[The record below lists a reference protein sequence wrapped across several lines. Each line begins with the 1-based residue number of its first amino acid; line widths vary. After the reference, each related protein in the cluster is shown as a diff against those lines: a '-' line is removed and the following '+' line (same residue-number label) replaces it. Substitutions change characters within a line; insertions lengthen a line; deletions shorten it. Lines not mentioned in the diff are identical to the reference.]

1 MEINAQIYVHLTH
14 CLVAN
19 TLQIYLQAAFTFTVG
34 WTAACV
40 SHAKF
45 VLIANFVQDILL
57 FLWWGSSL
65 REASFPRHTNCELD
79 VKKSSQHWNL
89 YKSNIFLKIIQ

>member
-1 MEINAQIYVHLTH
+1 MHRYICSPDA
-14 CLVAN
+14 
-19 TLQIYLQAAFTFTVG
+19 LQIYLQAAFTFTVG
-34 WTAACV
+34 WTAAYFP
-40 SHAKF
+40 HAKY

-57 FLWWGSSL
+57 FLLGRGGSSL
-65 REASFPRHTNCELD
+65 REASFPRHTNCEVD